1 MSNRK
6 IMIEVTQEEFEII
19 NNGGL
24 GSVSRNLDDV
34 STKTLIEEI
43 MRRTNGKDIS
53 SHTLVD
59 FVDPSK
65 KWSVTDG
72 SLVIDEDNEKIRFE
86 YSIKRRN

>member
-24 GSVSRNLDDV
+24 SNVSRNLDDV
-34 STKTLIEEI
+34 STKTLMEEI
-43 MRRTNGKDIS
+43 VRRTNGKDIS
-53 SHTLVD
+53 SETRVD
-59 FVDPSK
+59 YIDPSK
-65 KWSVTDG
+65 KWSVTNG
-72 SLVIDEDNEKIRFE
+72 SLVIDENNEKIRFE